1 MAKKN
6 TPTLP
11 ESVADKFKYTGKG
24 QRVFFTKPI
33 PEIGRVK
40 VDVEKLTP
48 ELAEKVV
55 DHVPFLSRLE
65 KPKAKAKK
73 TEDKG

>member
-1 MAKKN
+1 MASSKK
-6 TPTLP
+6 PTLP

-24 QRVFFTKPI
+24 QRVFYTKPI
-33 PEIGRVK
+33 PEVGRVK

-55 DHVPFLSRLE
+55 DHVPFLSRNS
-65 KPKAKAKK
+65 KPKSKTKK
-73 TEDKG
+73 TEE